1 MPLRQH
7 GFTLLESMIVIA
19 IMAILV
25 SVALPSLVDAQNSN
39 RVDSVQRDLL
49 SVMNQGRTQAVNEGD
64 RITLCGSSDGLHCDN
79 DWSSWILFRG
89 PAPASSE
96 TAVEPLFVGSA
107 GRVPMTASEASVTW
121 QSTGE
126 AGQILTL
133 GLYCDDLN
141 LRRSVELSV
150 IGRAAGSIDVDK
162 DGPHTLHIGA
172 CS

>member
-64 RITLCGSSDGLHCDN
+64 RISLCGSSYGLHCDN
-79 DWSSWILFRG
+79 DWIGWALFQVSSNSIGTTSVKHQPSGTLIPGNCTSRLG
-89 PAPASSE
+89 GDCSNSE
-96 TAVEPLFVGSA
+96 LAGLDHGGVVMPLTARAYYL
-107 GRVPMTASEASVTW
+107 
-121 QSTGE
+121 STN
-126 AGQILTL
+126 T
-133 GLYCDDLN
+133 
-141 LRRSVELSV
+141 S
-150 IGRAAGSIDVDK
+150 RA
-162 DGPHTLHIGA
+162 
-172 CS
+172 

>member
-64 RITLCGSSDGLHCDN
+64 RISLCGSSDGLHCDN
-79 DWSSWILFRG
+79 DWSGWVLFRG
-89 PAPASSE
+89 TPPADSE

-107 GRVPMTASEASVTW
+107 GSVPMTACCMPSLVDSGMSPFRVF
-121 QSTGE
+121 Q
-126 AGQILTL
+126 
-133 GLYCDDLN
+133 
-141 LRRSVELSV
+141 LRHRTATRLS
-150 IGRAAGSIDVDK
+150 I
-162 DGPHTLHIGA
+162 H
-172 CS
+172 

>member
-64 RITLCGSSDGLHCDN
+64 RISLCGSSDGLHCDN
-79 DWSSWILFRG
+79 DWG
-89 PAPASSE
+89 
-96 TAVEPLFVGSA
+96 
-107 GRVPMTASEASVTW
+107 
-121 QSTGE
+121 
-126 AGQILTL
+126 
-133 GLYCDDLN
+133 
-141 LRRSVELSV
+141 SV
-150 IGRAAGSIDVDK
+150 IGFKLCNAVIRSIWDSQF
-162 DGPHTLHIGA
+162 DGRRR
-172 CS
+172 

>member
-1 MPLRQH
+1 MPLRQQ

-64 RITLCGSSDGLHCDN
+64 RISLCGSSDGQHCDN
-79 DWSSWILFRG
+79 DWSGWVLFRG
-89 PAPASSE
+89 TPPADSE
-96 TAVEPLFVGSA
+96 TEVDPLFIGSA
-107 GRVPMTASEASVTW
+107 GSVPLSASNASVTW

-126 AGQILTL
+126 AGQSLTL
-133 GLYCDDLN
+133 GLYCDDPDLS
-141 LRRSVELSV
+141 RSVQLSV
-150 IGRAAGSIDVDK
+150 IGRAAGSIDIDQ
-162 DGPHTLHIGA
+162 DGQHSLHSGA
-172 CS
+172 CP

>member
-7 GFTLLESMIVIA
+7 EFTLLESMIVIA

-79 DWSSWILFRG
+79 DWSGWILFRG

-96 TAVEPLFVGSA
+96 TEVDPLFIGAA
-107 GRVPMTASEASVTW
+107 GNVPLRASGESVTW

-126 AGQILTL
+126 AGKSLTL
-133 GLYCDDLN
+133 GLYCDDPN

-162 DGPHTLHIGA
+162 DGQHRLHIGA

>member
-1 MPLRQH
+1 MPLRQQ

-64 RITLCGSSDGLHCDN
+64 RISLCASSDGQHCDN
-79 DWSSWILFRG
+79 DWSGWVLFRG
-89 PAPASSE
+89 TPPADSE
-96 TAVEPLFVGSA
+96 TEVDPLIIGSA
-107 GRVPMTASEASVTW
+107 DSVPLSASNASVTW

-126 AGQILTL
+126 VGQILTL
-133 GLYCDDLN
+133 GLYCDDPVLS
-141 LRRSVELSV
+141 RSVQLSV
-150 IGRAAGSIDVDK
+150 IGRAAGSIDIDK
-162 DGPHTLHIGA
+162 DGQHSLNSGA
-172 CS
+172 CP